1 MRQPGPR
8 LPLEQAGVG
17 QPSLPRASLHTGL
30 ARNTWGPAQP
40 RGPEAQPSH
49 EGLRLR
55 GTACPGQLQAGGI
68 ARSLDLPGLGLHGA
82 GPPPAPYT

>member
-30 ARNTWGPAQP
+30 ARNFWGPAQP
-40 RGPEAQPSH
+40 RGPEAQRHCLDTLP
-49 EGLRLR
+49 
-55 GTACPGQLQAGGI
+55 ACPGQLQAGGI
-68 ARSLDLPGLGLHGA
+68 PGSLDLPGLGLHGA